1 MGRGGTWY
9 CCPVSML
16 VAMLRES
23 RALRAIECQIKKECI
38 PGVEPVKSCSYRVKY
53 TRYGKLPQ
61 PSPRR
66 PRPLTTSCC
75 VVRTAKTSPLEF
87 HAARSSFMQRLDC
100 SDVDPEAGVIRLVLG
115 VRVDLLL
122 DPHNCALVP
131 VDIICIRVGQTGC
144 SVAVAG
150 KPLVVAIVL
159 LAIPSRGDI
168 GVDVGAR
175 AVG

>member
-1 MGRGGTWY
+1 V
-9 CCPVSML
+9 PQQ
-16 VAMLRES
+16 
-23 RALRAIECQIKKECI
+23 ECKIKKECI
-38 PGVEPVKSCSYRVKY
+38 PGVEPVKAAPTKLNTQDTESYPNPLLDVPDTLDNLVLCSQDREN
-53 TRYGKLPQ
+53 Q
-61 PSPRR
+61 
-66 PRPLTTSCC
+66 
-75 VVRTAKTSPLEF
+75 PLEF
-87 HAARSSFMQRLDC
+87 HAARSSFLQRLDC